1 MTTDDALALIWQE
14 LRRLA
19 HLIAELADR
28 LDVLERRN
36 QGRTHDEEG

>member
-1 MTTDDALALIWQE
+1 MDERPWAAVWFE

-28 LDVLERRN
+28 LDRLE
-36 QGRTHDEEG
+36 DDDD

>member
-1 MTTDDALALIWQE
+1 VTTDDALALIRQE

-28 LDVLERRN
+28 IERLER
-36 QGRTHDEEG
+36 GEHKE